1 VLATGKAT
9 HVIQPELITVGWREL
24 VDLPEW
30 GVKRLPAKLDTGAR
44 TSALHVD
51 KLVGLPGGRVAFE
64 VVLSRR
70 RHDRR
75 IHVETEVVRTARV
88 RASSG
93 VMTSR
98 LIVKT
103 RLRLG
108 PFEREIEVGLVDR
121 GPMIH
126 RMLIGRSGLAGLVVA
141 GDQRYIVSTPRG
153 VRARRALEAP

>member
-1 VLATGKAT
+1 MSE
-9 HVIQPELITVGWREL
+9 IITVGWREL
-24 VDLPEW
+24 VDLPAW
-30 GVKRLPAKLDTGAR
+30 GVRRLPAKLDTGAR

-51 KLVGLPGGRVAFE
+51 HLVGLPEGRVAFD

-75 IHVETEVVRTARV
+75 IRVETEVVRTARV

-98 LIVKT
+98 LIVRT

-108 PFEREIEVGLVDR
+108 PFEREIEIGLVDR

-126 RMLIGRSGLAGLVVA
+126 RMLIGRSGLAGLAVSGDERYLVSRPHRLRHVRVV
-141 GDQRYIVSTPRG
+141 
-153 VRARRALEAP
+153 EAP